1 MDGSIAARIDD
12 VVDDWLRWL
21 PKWRPGTHTRR
32 TRLCRT
38 CFGSPV
44 IRAAGLITDVPHAV
58 QHALSMRVKLVIDD
72 AVDAYTEAALPLLSR
87 EIRANE
93 ERKASMAGYHPAA
106 GLDPEYTG
114 LELDPPAEREAP
126 YLFTFAELAHPDS
139 PSAFIA
145 EPPPLTAA
153 EKTAIRAELRLADEY
168 AAEVGGEVCSALYRH
183 RERMLAAVD
192 EFVEP
197 WVQALLADLD
207 STLDS
212 PLWPRTL

>member
-1 MDGSIAARIDD
+1 MDGSIEARVGD

-38 CFGSPV
+38 CLGSPV
-44 IRAAGLITDVPHAV
+44 IRAAGLMTDVPHAV
-58 QHALSMRVKLVIDD
+58 QHALAMRVKAVIDG
-72 AVDAYTEAALPLLSR
+72 AVDAYTESALPLLSR
-87 EIRANE
+87 EIHANE
-93 ERKASMAGYHPAA
+93 VRKAAAASYRPAD

-114 LELDPPAEREAP
+114 LELDPPAEQEAP
-126 YLFTFAELAHPDS
+126 YLFTFAELSRPAS
-139 PSAFIA
+139 PAAFVA
-145 EPPPLTAA
+145 EPAPLTAA
-153 EKTAIRAELRLADEY
+153 EKAAIRAELRLADEY
-168 AAEVGGEVCSALYRH
+168 AADVGGQVCTALYRH

-197 WVQALLADLD
+197 WVQSLLADLD

-212 PLWPRTL
+212 PLWPHGL